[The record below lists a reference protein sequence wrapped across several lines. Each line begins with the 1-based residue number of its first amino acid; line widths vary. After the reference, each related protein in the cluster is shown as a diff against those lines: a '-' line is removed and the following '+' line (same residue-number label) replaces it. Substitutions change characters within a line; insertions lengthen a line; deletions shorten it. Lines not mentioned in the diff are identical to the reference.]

1 MEAWRAGQA
10 GGCRRAGSCP
20 RAGCLALSW
29 HRRRSCLSQRGL
41 SLLPDSGLVSYSP
54 PHHLPMPTPTRA
66 RGSDLPMPSGRQ
78 AAASLS
84 FLISNAR
91 TEIEILMV
99 QSLHRLS
106 QAGPARG
113 NQPRPLQSG
122 RPTHPENRH
131 AMLQRRTR
139 PGIES

>member
-1 MEAWRAGQA
+1 MEAWKAGQA
-10 GGCRRAGSCP
+10 GGCRRADSYP
-20 RAGCLALSW
+20 RAGCLVLSW
-29 HRRRSCLSQRGL
+29 HRRWSCLSQRGL
-41 SLLPDSGLVSYSP
+41 SLLPDSGLVSYP

-66 RGSDLPMPSGRQ
+66 HGSDLPMLSGHQ

-91 TEIEILMV
+91 TEIEMPMV

-113 NQPRPLQSG
+113 NQPRPVQSG
-122 RPTHPENRH
+122 RPTHPGNGH
-131 AMLQRRTR
+131 AMLQRRAR